1 VSTCLPAGKVRLL
14 YFELRHHQTFLTVY
28 ITNFCA
34 TFAHSSLF
42 DRIMKKIHIVLL
54 VFIAIT
60 IGVLVS
66 FMGTL
71 STYDTVQSAIKK
83 KGKVVSIIAKLDRTH
98 PVEYDAIKNPNY
110 LSFMAYD
117 SLGGNMKV
125 IYRKEKPTNLEH
137 SERLVLKGRM
147 NDDHFECSEILMK
160 CPSKYKDD
168 MNEAKKNLQENAAST
183 PARNSATQYQ

>member
-1 VSTCLPAGKVRLL
+1 
-14 YFELRHHQTFLTVY
+14 
-28 ITNFCA
+28 
-34 TFAHSSLF
+34 
-42 DRIMKKIHIVLL
+42 MKKIHIVLL

-71 STYDTVQSAIKK
+71 STYDTVLTAMKK
-83 KGKVVSIIAKLDRTH
+83 KGRVVSIIAKLDRTH
-98 PVEYDAIKNPNY
+98 PIEYDAIKNPNY

-147 NDDHFECSEILMK
+147 NEDHFECSEILMK

-168 MNEAKKNLQENAAST
+168 MNQAKKNLQENAVTTPAKNST
-183 PARNSATQYQ
+183 PQYQ

>member
-1 VSTCLPAGKVRLL
+1 
-14 YFELRHHQTFLTVY
+14 
-28 ITNFCA
+28 
-34 TFAHSSLF
+34 
-42 DRIMKKIHIVLL
+42 MKKIHIILL

-71 STYDTVQSAIKK
+71 STYDTVLTAAKK
-83 KGKVVSIIAKLDRTH
+83 KGRVVSIIARLDRTH

-110 LSFMAYD
+110 LSFMALD
-117 SLGGNMKV
+117 SLGSSMKV

-137 SERLVLKGRM
+137 SERLVLKGKM

-168 MNEAKKNLQENAAST
+168 MNEAKKNLQANEQSV
-183 PARNSATQYQ
+183 Q

>member
-1 VSTCLPAGKVRLL
+1 
-14 YFELRHHQTFLTVY
+14 
-28 ITNFCA
+28 
-34 TFAHSSLF
+34 
-42 DRIMKKIHIVLL
+42 MKKIHIILL

-71 STYDTVQSAIKK
+71 STYDTVQTAAKK
-83 KGKVVSIIAKLDRTH
+83 KGRVVSIIARLDRAH

-110 LSFMAYD
+110 LSFMAVD
-117 SLGGNMKV
+117 SLGSSMKV

-137 SERLVLKGRM
+137 SERLVLKGKM

-168 MNEAKKNLQENAAST
+168 MNQAKKNLQANEQSV
-183 PARNSATQYQ
+183 Q